1 MQAYA
6 LMPQTF
12 EDCVELLIPELRR
25 RGLFWEDY
33 FAPGATYRENLYETH
48 GQSDPPDDHPA
59 GKMIW
64 RPEDDVKSKTNGV
77 NGYTN
82 GHVDDGGVEVI
93 DPASMQLG

>member
-1 MQAYA
+1 
-6 LMPQTF
+6 MPQTF

-33 FAPGATYRENLYETH
+33 FAPGATYRENLYEVR
-48 GQSDPPDDHPA
+48 GQSDPPSDHPA

-64 RPEDDVKSKTNGV
+64 RAGDDGKAGV
-77 NGYTN
+77 NGVDGVAN
-82 GHVDDGGVEVI
+82 GHVDDGGVEAI